1 MRSVPAISF
10 FPIGL
15 KAGLILFGILLSLFA
30 FPQINRADI
39 RKFSPTVSAGL
50 TTKDPSRV
58 STFVIA
64 VSDNNTFKT
73 FASKLVGVST
83 IYEYTPANIF
93 LIQCSWQDIMEK
105 IFSRPEV
112 LFIDEQRIPKEEV
125 AVSNLDMSANKVNLV
140 QSRFPAYNGQ
150 SLTVSI
156 KENRPDTQD
165 IDFKGRY
172 TPTSLTSPDLSSH
185 ATIMA
190 TIIAGGG
197 NTYYEGKGVA
207 IASGITS
214 VNFSTLL
221 PEPNTYYQQYG
232 ISVQNHSYGTGIE
245 NFYGAD
251 ATAYDASVI
260 TRPSLLHVFSAG
272 NSGTLTSTTGNYAG
286 IAGYANLTGSFKMAK
301 DIITVGHTDSF
312 GVVLPAS
319 SKGPAYDGR
328 VKPELVAFAEDGS
341 SGAAAIVSGIALTL
355 QQAYKELNG
364 VLPPSAL
371 VKAVLL
377 NSADD
382 VHAAGID
389 FVTGYGSANAYKAMQ
404 GITNAQYFQS
414 SVVQGATNEHAFIIP
429 ANTKQVKLTLAWNDP
444 PATTNAPKALINDLD
459 VELFYPATNATWQP
473 WVLNHFPHVDSLQQ
487 LPKRKRDSLNN
498 VEQVSLL
505 NPPAGNY
512 VIRVKGFSIAAALP
526 QSYAVAYQLDTLDK
540 FHWYYPARLDNI
552 VSGNTNVLRW
562 ESNFSNATGQLE
574 YSSNNGNSWQLIDN
588 AANLAKGY
596 YKWNAPDTFTTA
608 LLRMSIP
615 GQQFVSDTFTLSK
628 RINTYVGFNCPD
640 SFSFYWNKP
649 RGVNSFRVYK
659 LGDRYLEPLFNTTD
673 TFVVLA
679 KNSNPSLYY
688 TIAPLL
694 NNKTGVKSFA
704 FNYSTQGVECYIRS
718 FLATLS
724 GNTGQLSLLLGTT
737 YNINR
742 IVLEKFDGSNYA
754 AIQQL
759 NPVNSPAISFTDLQ
773 LRQGLNIYRIRIE
786 LAGGGVIYSQNETL
800 YYIPTGGF
808 ILYPNPVQQGQTLF
822 ILPADLSQTT
832 RLQVINTMGQ
842 KVYETEV
849 DNLPAPISTG
859 KLSKGIY
866 LFRFIKE
873 DGNTSVFKVLV
884 Q

>member
-1 MRSVPAISF
+1 MRSVPAINFS
-10 FPIGL
+10 PVGL
-15 KAGLILFGILLSLFA
+15 KTGLILFGILLSLFV
-30 FPQINRADI
+30 FSQVSQTSI
-39 RKFSPTVSAGL
+39 RKFSPSLSVKL
-50 TTKDPSRV
+50 TTKDPSGV

-64 VSDNNTFKT
+64 VSDKNIFKT
-73 FASKLVGVST
+73 FTAKLVRVST
-83 IYEYTPANIF
+83 IYEYTPANFF
-93 LIQCSWQDIMEK
+93 LIQCSWEDIIEK
-105 IFSRPEV
+105 VSPRPEV

-140 QSRFPAYNGQ
+140 HSRFPGYNGQ
-150 SLTVSI
+150 SLTISV

-172 TPTSLTSPDLSSH
+172 THTPLTSSTLSSH

-190 TIIAGGG
+190 TIIAGAG
-197 NTYYEGKGVA
+197 NTYYEGKGAAVG
-207 IASGITS
+207 SGITS
-214 VNFSTLL
+214 ANFSTLL
-221 PEPNTYYQQYG
+221 PEPNTYYQQYN

-272 NSGTLTSTTGNYAG
+272 NSGTLTSATGNYAG

-341 SGAAAIVSGIALTL
+341 SGAAAIVSGISLTL
-355 QQAYKELNG
+355 QQAYRDLNA
-364 VLPPSAL
+364 VLPSSAL

-382 VHAAGID
+382 INATGID
-389 FVTGYGSANAYKAMQ
+389 FVSGYGSANAYKAIQ

-414 SVVQGATNEHAFIIP
+414 SVVQGATNEHAFVIP

-444 PATTNAPKALINDLD
+444 PAITNASKALINDLD
-459 VELFYPATNATWQP
+459 VELFRSSTNETWQP
-473 WVLNHFPHVDSLQQ
+473 WVLNHFPHIDSLQQ
-487 LPKRKRDSLNN
+487 LPTRKRDSLNN

-512 VIRVKGFSIAAALP
+512 VIRVKGFSIAAASP
-526 QSYAVAYQLDTLDK
+526 QSYAVAYQVDTLDK
-540 FHWYYPARLDNI
+540 FNWYYPSRLDNI
-552 VSGNTNVLRW
+552 VSGNTHTLRW

-574 YSSNNGNSWQLIDN
+574 YSINNGNSWQMIDN
-588 AANLAKGY
+588 ATNLAKGY

-608 LLRMSIP
+608 LLRMSMP

-628 RINTYVGFNCPD
+628 RINTYIGFNCPD

-649 RGVNSFRVYK
+649 RGVSSFQVYK
-659 LGDRYLEPLFNTTD
+659 LGDRYLEPLFSTTD

-679 KNSNPSLYY
+679 KNTNPSFYY

-704 FNYSTQGVECYIRS
+704 FNYTTQGVECYIRS

-724 GNTGQLSLLLGTT
+724 GNMGQLSLLLGTT
-737 YNINR
+737 YNVNR
-742 IVLEKFDGSNYA
+742 IVLEKFDGSNYI
-754 AIQQL
+754 AIQQA
-759 NPVNSPAISFTDLQ
+759 SPSNTLVINFTDLQ
-773 LRQGLNIYRIRIE
+773 LRQGLNIYRTRIE
-786 LAGGGVIYSQNETL
+786 LADGRVIYSQDETL
-800 YYIPTGGF
+800 YYIPTGSF
-808 ILYPNPVQQGQTLF
+808 VLYPNPVQQGQTLF
-822 ILPADLSQTT
+822 VLPADLSQAT

-849 DNLPAPISTG
+849 DNLPAPIPTG

-866 LFRFIKE
+866 LFRFSKE
-873 DGNTSVFKVLV
+873 DGAVSTYKVV
-884 Q
+884 IQ